1 MMDALHMLESFPE
14 QFKMVEVK
22 AVNPEDYEG
31 VVFSGMG
38 GSGIVGDFIKTFLK
52 TNRPVL
58 SLRGYD
64 LPPFVKE
71 GWLLVCTS
79 YSGNTEETIS
89 VLEEALKRGIKP
101 ICVSSGGKIKEIAQ
115 REGLMHIP
123 LPTGYAPRYALG
135 FMLSALMC
143 LFGMGEDVE
152 SIGKHLTLH
161 KEKIRSEAKSIAQS
175 LFSYLPV
182 VYGTPLTETVALRWK
197 TQINENSK
205 TLCYNAYLPEMHH
218 NEVVGLDNP
227 QIRNLCSFLLL
238 YDPQDHP
245 RVIKR
250 VEITESIFKELGV
263 VLKVIEG
270 EGQNLMERLL
280 YLTYL
285 GDWTSL
291 YLAEL
296 YGQDPLPVRVIDFI
310 KSSLV

>member
-143 LFGMGEDVE
+143 LFGMG
-152 SIGKHLTLH
+152 GRLH
-161 KEKIRSEAKSIAQS
+161 
-175 LFSYLPV
+175 
-182 VYGTPLTETVALRWK
+182 
-197 TQINENSK
+197 
-205 TLCYNAYLPEMHH
+205 
-218 NEVVGLDNP
+218 
-227 QIRNLCSFLLL
+227 
-238 YDPQDHP
+238 
-245 RVIKR
+245 
-250 VEITESIFKELGV
+250 
-263 VLKVIEG
+263 
-270 EGQNLMERLL
+270 
-280 YLTYL
+280 
-285 GDWTSL
+285 
-291 YLAEL
+291 
-296 YGQDPLPVRVIDFI
+296 
-310 KSSLV
+310 